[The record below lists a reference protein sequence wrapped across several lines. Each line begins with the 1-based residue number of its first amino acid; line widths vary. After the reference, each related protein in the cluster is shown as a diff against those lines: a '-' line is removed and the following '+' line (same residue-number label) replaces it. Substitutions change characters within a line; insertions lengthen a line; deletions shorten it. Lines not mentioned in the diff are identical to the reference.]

1 MFYLNRGSRL
11 IHALSYSRAES
22 FSLFSELHDSN
33 LEKVIAS
40 TEALGPEIESTP
52 LETEYVYPDS
62 PGYEGQLKQVAK
74 LIKTGVQNH
83 AMERAAF
90 FTSVGGFDTHSN
102 MLSVTDEKYAEINKG
117 LEKFVAEMKAQNL
130 WDNVVLVTTSDFART
145 LPSNGVG
152 TVSAFNAPMCT
163 TGLLCALFLCP
174 IYELSHEKQT

>member
-1 MFYLNRGSRL
+1 MMFMRASLT
-11 IHALSYSRAES
+11 HARSHPRAES
-22 FSLFSELHDSN
+22 FSMFSELHDSN

-52 LETEYVYPDS
+52 LETEFVYPDS
-62 PGYEGQLKQVAK
+62 NGYDGQLKQVAK

-102 MLSVTDEKYAEINKG
+102 MLSVTDEKYADINKG
-117 LEKFVAEMKAQNL
+117 LEKFVEEMKQQNL
-130 WDNVVLVTTSDFART
+130 WDNIVLVTTSDFART

-152 TVSAFNAPMCT
+152 TVSTCRPPMGT
-163 TGLLCALFLCP
+163 PQICA
-174 IYELSHEKQT
+174 QTYTIHARLHL